1 MSLNFADVVVLGN
14 DLSGLIAGSLL
25 AKRGLGVLVLEENP
39 ATQPSISILPPRPL
53 RGLGSPFFRSFLGVL
68 GIPENKFHWS
78 PTEEPIFQ
86 VVMPKARIDLF
97 PDRSLLTDELTR
109 TWPNDRIGLT
119 EFLEGAQA
127 ARVKLERAKIWD
139 LFPLNNPKDEKAAR
153 MIWSEIPE
161 LGQLENA
168 FKRLSAPAKT
178 FFHAILK
185 TLAPIDCSL
194 PTLSQAIFFF
204 SEEGLNAQRVQ
215 IRDGLLRKWLAEKL
229 EYFGGEVRPYRTL
242 EELKFARKLS
252 TGLKISGFQAE
263 TKFRYV
269 LANTDIA
276 SVTPFIPRNF
286 WFNGFRNR
294 LKKYVPSHCT
304 CSAVYQIPAELLPLG
319 LAPTILCIDDIEK
332 PLLGLNYLQLMP
344 VIDPAE
350 HGGMAQIIVT
360 YRLSVGDL
368 SQGLGYFDKLHEIIR
383 LKLEALFPFSD
394 GQVELMFPREVS
406 GEGTGELFDE
416 EPRTF
421 QSFKTLARHDLIY
434 ASDPREGQGLHS
446 LGNMTPYHNLFLTG
460 PQVLGHLG
468 TEGKIL
474 CGLRAA
480 DLIWEQEKIHR
491 EG

>member
-1 MSLNFADVVVLGN
+1 MSLNFADVVILGN

-39 ATQPSISILPPRPL
+39 ASAPATGATPPRPL

-68 GIPENKFHWS
+68 GISENKFHWT

-109 TWPNDRIGLT
+109 TWPEDRIPLT

-153 MIWSEIPE
+153 QIWSEVPE

-168 FKRLSAPAKT
+168 FKRLSTPAKT
-178 FFHAILK
+178 FFHAILQS
-185 TLAPIDCSL
+185 LAPIDFSL
-194 PTLSQAIFFF
+194 PTISQAIFFF

-215 IRDGLLRKWLAEKL
+215 VRDAQLRKWLAEKL

-242 EELKFARKLS
+242 EELSFARKMS

-276 SVTPFIPRNF
+276 SVTPFIPRSF
-286 WFNGFRNR
+286 WFRGFRNR
-294 LKKYVPSHCT
+294 LKKFVPSHCT
-304 CSAVYQIPAELLPLG
+304 CSALYQIPTELLPLG
-319 LAPTILCIDDIEK
+319 LAPTILCVEDIDK

-344 VIDPAE
+344 LIDPTE

-360 YRLSVGDL
+360 YRLPVGEL
-368 SQGLGYFDKLHEIIR
+368 AQPIGYFDKLHEAIR

-394 GQVELMFPREVS
+394 GQVELLFPREEAES
-406 GEGTGELFDE
+406 TGELFDD

-421 QSFKTLARHDLIY
+421 QTFKNQARNDLIY
-434 ASDPREGQGLHS
+434 ASNPREGEGLRS
-446 LGNMTPYHNLFLTG
+446 LGNTTPYHNLFLTG
-460 PQVLGHLG
+460 PQILGHLG

-474 CGLRAA
+474 SGLRAA
-480 DLIWEQEKIHR
+480 DLVWEQEKNAR
-491 EG
+491 AD